1 MSISGAQPRGVAR
14 VSSGAMVAK
23 ESEGAGRAVTLGV
36 LAAVL
41 VAVAAVFAGALG
53 GELVYDDLLLVARN
67 PALGGFEQLGESL
80 GRPHWDFVEPDQAL
94 RVGYWRPLALVALFV
109 GRALGDGEPWGFHAL
124 SLALHLGSVAL
135 VFALVRTTLAHASL
149 FVPAAAALLFGL
161 HPVHV
166 ESVAWISAIN
176 DPLAGFWLFASLLLF
191 ARWRRAGSPGLALL
205 PAVALLAA
213 LASKESA
220 LAWFAL
226 APALDWTLGG
236 EGKPRWRAYLPALV
250 ALAAYWLARTLV
262 FDSSAAGFDLVTS
275 HLRETAL
282 RAFTL
287 RVELLGGALALLAW
301 PLRLNLFRE
310 VRPEIPWDDAQL
322 WIAVA
327 ALVAWVIAL
336 RSAWKRGARAVV
348 LALTI
353 ALGGIAPAVL
363 RIESIGRFPLSER
376 FLYVSALGVALLVAL
391 ALERLRKPAALASL
405 CALAALAGW
414 RDVTRMRVWHDE
426 LALFRDGVE
435 HSPRSLYVRWGLG
448 RVLLD
453 RFRAT
458 NDAVLLFEANDQF
471 CAAQDLST
479 ESPPDPRVLVT
490 AFDEI
495 QSSLGVGWYHLL
507 CALHVPQECTRDE
520 AELVFR
526 NLADKLADGAPGSA
540 EARCGLGVS
549 LKHLGRVDEAE
560 TELVR
565 ATKCN
570 PRHHAAWFNLGR
582 LQLERAHWRDALA
595 SLDRAVELAPDDVES
610 WLSLGMAAIEL
621 DLGDRARAALGRAR
635 ALAPESAAPLLQLGV
650 MAAREQRFE
659 VALDFFEQVLRIEG
673 SSGPAHL
680 FRGKALFAL
689 GRPNEALRAFSDAA
703 RWLQEPSS
711 DPLREQQLVEAFYNA
726 GVLQL
731 QLSPADAV
739 APLEEALARDPA
751 GRWTPGLREALEK
764 LKSDLGRAK

>member
-1 MSISGAQPRGVAR
+1 MQVMESGA
-14 VSSGAMVAK
+14 
-23 ESEGAGRAVTLGV
+23 AGRAATMGA

-41 VAVAAVFAGALG
+41 VVVVAAFAGALG

-67 PALGGFEQLGESL
+67 RALGGLEPLMESL

-94 RVGYWRPLALVALFV
+94 RVGYWRPLALVALYI
-109 GRALGDGEPWGFHAL
+109 GRALGDGEPWGFHLL
-124 SLALHLGSVAL
+124 SLALHTGSVAL
-135 VFALVRTTLAHASL
+135 VFALVRTAFAGRSL
-149 FVPAAAALLFGL
+149 IMPSAAALLFGL

-176 DPLAGFWLFASLLLF
+176 DPLAGFFLLASLLFF
-191 ARWRRAGSPGLALL
+191 ARWRRAGSPGLALA
-205 PAVALLAA
+205 PALTLLAA

-226 APALDWTLGG
+226 APALDWALGG
-236 EGKPRWRAYLPALV
+236 ENKPRLRAYLPALV
-250 ALAAYWLARTLV
+250 ALAGYWLARTLV
-262 FDSSAAGFDLVTS
+262 FESSAAGFDLVTS

-287 RVELLGGALALLAW
+287 RVELLGGALVLLAW

-327 ALVAWVIAL
+327 ALVAWAIAL
-336 RSAWKRGARAVV
+336 RVAWRRGARGVV
-348 LALTI
+348 LALVL
-353 ALGGIAPAVL
+353 ALGGIAPAVA
-363 RIESIGRFPLSER
+363 RIELIGRFPLSER
-376 FLYVSALGVALLVAL
+376 FLYLSALGVALLVAL
-391 ALERLRKPAALASL
+391 ALERLRRPAALACLGVLASL
-405 CALAALAGW
+405 ACW
-414 RDVTRMRVWHDE
+414 RDITRVRVWHDE

-435 HSPRSLYVRWGLG
+435 QSPRSLYVRWGLG

-458 NDAVLLFEANDQF
+458 NDAALLFEANDQF

-479 ESPPDPRVLVT
+479 ETPPDPRVLVT

-507 CALHVPQECTRDE
+507 CALHVPQECTPDE

-540 EARCGLGVS
+540 EARCGLGVA
-549 LKHLGRVDEAE
+549 LKHLGRLDEAE
-560 TELVR
+560 AELAR

-582 LQLERAHWRDALA
+582 LQLERALWRDAIV

-635 ALAPESAAPLLQLGV
+635 ALAPKSAAPLLQLGV
-650 MAAREQRFE
+650 MAAREQRYE

-689 GRPNEALRAFSDAA
+689 GRMGEALRAFSDAA

-731 QLSPADAV
+731 QLSPADAL
-739 APLEEALARDPA
+739 APLEEALLRDPA
-751 GRWTPGLREALEK
+751 GRWTPGLREAIEK
-764 LKSDLGRAK
+764 LKQDPGRAK